1 MACPLVP
8 HTYFCFWKML
18 LLLDN
23 YDSFTY
29 NLVHYLQEL
38 MGEDVAVFRND
49 EIRMDEVARYDR
61 IVLSPGPGLPS
72 ESGILLPLIREYADT
87 IPMLG
92 VCLGHQAIA
101 EAFGGR
107 LRQLDGVL
115 HGLVRKVQVTG
126 DEIGLF
132 AGVESPFDTGR
143 YHSWVP
149 DETSFP
155 DELQVIAKDLDG
167 CIMGLK
173 HRRFPVY
180 GLQFHPES
188 VMTPCGKQLLAN
200 WLALTAPN
208 AVSLS

>member
-1 MACPLVP
+1 M
-8 HTYFCFWKML
+8 YFCCWNML

-38 MGEDVAVFRND
+38 MGEEVAVFRND
-49 EIRMDEVARYDR
+49 EIPLEEVARFDR

-72 ESGILLPLIREYADT
+72 ESGILLPLVREYAGK

-92 VCLGHQAIA
+92 VCLGHQAIT
-101 EAFGGR
+101 EAFGGK
-107 LRQLDGVL
+107 LRRLDGVL
-115 HGLVRKVQVTG
+115 HGLVRKVKVTG
-126 DEIGLF
+126 DQHGFF
-132 AGVESPFDTGR
+132 AGIESPFDTGR

-149 DETSFP
+149 DEASFP
-155 DELQVIAKDLDG
+155 DELEVIARDDDG
-167 CIMGLK
+167 CIMALK
-173 HRRFPVY
+173 HRILPVY
-180 GLQFHPES
+180 GVQFHPES

-208 AVSLS
+208 AVSLR

>member
-1 MACPLVP
+1 
-8 HTYFCFWKML
+8 ML

-38 MGEDVAVFRND
+38 MGEEVAVYRND
-49 EIRMDEVARYDR
+49 EIALEEVARFDR

-72 ESGILLPLIREYADT
+72 ESGILLPLIREYAER

-92 VCLGHQAIA
+92 VCLGHQAIT
-101 EAFGGR
+101 EAFGGK

-115 HGLVRKVQVTG
+115 HGLVRKVKVIG
-126 DEIGLF
+126 DEHGFFTGI
-132 AGVESPFDTGR
+132 ESPFDTGR

-149 DETSFP
+149 DEASFP
-155 DELQVIAKDLDG
+155 AVLEVIANDDDG
-167 CIMGLK
+167 CIMALK
-173 HRRFPVY
+173 HRRLPVY
-180 GLQFHPES
+180 GVQFHPES

-208 AVSLS
+208 AVSLP